1 MRVAITIDPGLTRA
15 LTSLRKPA
23 LHATFRDALTHA
35 AYEVQR
41 IAAQEKIRRGGVVG
55 KGRQRMILPPLPD
68 RLTSRTGSLRRSIGV
83 DRSDLPFAISIG
95 TELVYGRVHET
106 GGRFGRAKYPPR
118 PFLSPALDDV
128 MPKFESFFARAIQR
142 AAGVA

>member
-1 MRVAITIDPGLTRA
+1 MRVAIAIDPGLTRA
-15 LTSLRKPA
+15 LASLRKPA
-23 LHATFRDALTHA
+23 LHATFRDALMHA

-55 KGRQRMILPPLPD
+55 KGKTRTLLAPLPD

-83 DRSDLPFAISIG
+83 DRSELPFAISIG

-106 GGRFGRAKYPPR
+106 GGRFGRATYPPR
-118 PFLSPALDDV
+118 PFLAPALDDV
-128 MPKFESFFARAIQR
+128 VPKFEIFFARALQR
-142 AAGVA
+142 AAGV